1 LLALANIN
9 EFPACELRRKR
20 APLVRSASALDPVSA
35 VQSGGG

>member
-20 APLVRSASALDPVSA
+20 APLVRSDSGIDPVSA
-35 VQSGGG
+35 VHSDDG